1 MMELVWAR
9 FEKEQKEVCII
20 SLDQLKLDDETKSLE
35 DDEEEEK
42 EEDNVE
48 LQAEHLEEVNEL
60 PTDKLTK

>member
-1 MMELVWAR
+1 MLALHNAR
-9 FEKEQKEVCII
+9 FKEKQKEVYII
-20 SLDQLKLDDETKSLE
+20 SLDQLKLDDETKALE